1 MTQRFRT
8 LLRREFRALPAILA
22 MALVLPSPL
31 RAQTA
36 AASSPASGSPPV
48 TTAPVTAAPGS
59 SAPVT
64 VAPGNVAAQKKVTVL
79 GLGLMSCEAYAALQQ
94 AGAGD
99 IVNQWL
105 LGFLSGGGAFA
116 GSNYLGGTGNPDAIK
131 LVQHYCVANPKASLA
146 VAGLEVAEE
155 LEGPLGQMRHK

>member
-1 MTQRFRT
+1 MAQFVRT
-8 LLRREFRALPAILA
+8 IARRGARSAALAVLVAAIVPPA
-22 MALVLPSPL
+22 VPL
-31 RAQTA
+31 RAQA
-36 AASSPASGSPPV
+36 AAPPPAAGAGAPV
-48 TTAPVTAAPGS
+48 TTAP
-59 SAPVT
+59 
-64 VAPGNVAAQKKVTVL
+64 GNIAAQKKVTVL

-116 GSNYLGGTGNPDAIK
+116 GSDYLDGTGNPDAIK
-131 LVQHYCVANPKASLA
+131 LVQHYCAANPKASLA

>member
-1 MTQRFRT
+1 MAQLFRT
-8 LLRREFRALPAILA
+8 TARRGARSAALAVLVAAAVPPAG
-22 MALVLPSPL
+22 PL

-36 AASSPASGSPPV
+36 AAPPAAGAGAPV
-48 TTAPVTAAPGS
+48 TT
-59 SAPVT
+59 
-64 VAPGNVAAQKKVTVL
+64 APGNVAAQKKVTVL
-79 GLGLMSCEAYAALQQ
+79 GLGLLSCDAYAALQK

-116 GSNYLGGTGNPDAIK
+116 GSDYLGGTGNLDAIK
-131 LVQHYCVANPKASLA
+131 LVQHYCEANPKASLA

>member
-8 LLRREFRALPAILA
+8 TPRRHAR
-22 MALVLPSPL
+22 
-31 RAQTA
+31 
-36 AASSPASGSPPV
+36 PASGAALAAVLAMLAPPGRAQPTAPPTPAAGAAAPAGAPV
-48 TTAPVTAAPGS
+48 TTAP
-59 SAPVT
+59 
-64 VAPGNVAAQKKVTVL
+64 GNVGAQKNVTVL
-79 GLGLMSCEAYAALQQ
+79 GLGMMSCEAYAALQQ

-131 LVQHYCVANPKASLA
+131 LVQHYCTGNPKASLA
-146 VAGLEVAEE
+146 VAGLEVAQE

>member
-1 MTQRFRT
+1 MTQRPRT
-8 LLRREFRALPAILA
+8 TPRRHALPVAGAALA
-22 MALVLPSPL
+22 AVLVLLAVPA
-31 RAQTA
+31 RAQPAPPAPPAAGA
-36 AASSPASGSPPV
+36 AAPAGAPV
-48 TTAPVTAAPGS
+48 TTAP
-59 SAPVT
+59 
-64 VAPGNVAAQKKVTVL
+64 GNVGAQKNVTVL
-79 GLGLMSCEAYAALQQ
+79 GLGMMSCEAYAALQQ

-131 LVQHYCVANPKASLA
+131 LVQHYCTGNPKASLA
-146 VAGLEVAEE
+146 VAGLEVAQE

>member
-1 MTQRFRT
+1 MTQRSRT
-8 LLRREFRALPAILA
+8 LARRDARAPVATLA
-22 MALVLPSPL
+22 TALVLLALPL
-31 RAQTA
+31 HAQPATPPTPPVTPA
-36 AASSPASGSPPV
+36 AGGPPV
-48 TTAPVTAAPGS
+48 TT
-59 SAPVT
+59 
-64 VAPGNVAAQKKVTVL
+64 APGNVAAQKKVTVL
-79 GLGLMSCEAYAALQQ
+79 GLGLMSCDAYAALQQ

-116 GSNYLGGTGNPDAIK
+116 GSNYLDGTANPDAIK
-131 LVQHYCVANPKASLA
+131 LVQHYCTANPKASLA

>member
-1 MTQRFRT
+1 MTQRHRT
-8 LLRREFRALPAILA
+8 MDRRVARSALQVALA
-22 MALVLPSPL
+22 AALVLLPPPLHAQPAPPPAPAAPSP
-31 RAQTA
+31 
-36 AASSPASGSPPV
+36 SSGGPPV
-48 TTAPVTAAPGS
+48 TA
-59 SAPVT
+59 
-64 VAPGNVAAQKKVTVL
+64 APGNVAAQKNVTVL
-79 GLGLMSCEAYAALQQ
+79 GLGMMSCEAYAALQQ

-116 GSNYLGGTGNPDAIK
+116 GSNYLGGTANPDAIK
-131 LVQHYCVANPKASLA
+131 LVQHYCTANPRASLA

>member
-1 MTQRFRT
+1 VPGA
-8 LLRREFRALPAILA
+8 ALAA
-22 MALVLPSPL
+22 ALVLLAAPG
-31 RAQTA
+31 RAQPAPPAPPAAGTTA
-36 AASSPASGSPPV
+36 PSGAPV
-48 TTAPVTAAPGS
+48 TTAP
-59 SAPVT
+59 
-64 VAPGNVAAQKKVTVL
+64 GNVGAQKNVTVL
-79 GLGLMSCEAYAALQQ
+79 GLGMMSCEAYAALQQ

-131 LVQHYCVANPKASLA
+131 LVQHYCTGNPKASLA
-146 VAGLEVAEE
+146 VAGLEVAQE

>member
-1 MTQRFRT
+1 MTQRPRT
-8 LLRREFRALPAILA
+8 TPRRHARPAAGTALAA
-22 MALVLPSPL
+22 VLVLLAASG
-31 RAQTA
+31 RAQPAPPAPPATGA
-36 AASSPASGSPPV
+36 AAPAGAPGSTAPV
-48 TTAPVTAAPGS
+48 TTAP
-59 SAPVT
+59 
-64 VAPGNVAAQKKVTVL
+64 GNVGAQKNVTVL
-79 GLGLMSCEAYAALQQ
+79 GLGMMSCEAYAALQQ

-131 LVQHYCVANPKASLA
+131 LVQHYCTGNPKASLA
-146 VAGLEVAEE
+146 VAGLEVAQE

>member
-1 MTQRFRT
+1 MTQR
-8 LLRREFRALPAILA
+8 LLTKARSGARALRVVLA
-22 MALVLPSPL
+22 TVLVLPALPL
-31 RAQTA
+31 RAQPA
-36 AASSPASGSPPV
+36 AAPAP
-48 TTAPVTAAPGS
+48 AAPAPGAA
-59 SAPVT
+59 APVT
-64 VAPGNVAAQKKVTVL
+64 VAPGNVAAQKNVTVL
-79 GLGLMSCEAYAALQQ
+79 GLGMMSCEAYGALQQ

-131 LVQHYCVANPKASLA
+131 LVQHYCAANQKASLA